1 MGNHMKGCG
10 CRRCRSGM
18 HSKFGSKLMRK
29 LIRGVRRAAKMALR
43 RGDEPPPCA
52 SRGYTD

>member
-1 MGNHMKGCG
+1 MGNHMKGCS

-18 HSKFGSKLMRK
+18 HTKYGGKLLQK
-29 LIRGVRRAAKMALR
+29 IIRSVRRAVKQALR
-43 RGDEPPPCA
+43 WGDEPAPTK